1 MKVHHYDSVTGEYL
15 ESVDAQESPLEPGV
29 FLVPAYATQ
38 QAPPAA
44 IAGHVWCWRENAWNA
59 VEDHRGERLWDAS
72 GAEVTVRGLGPLPE
86 GLSASPP
93 EPDPNAGLDAQI
105 LALEATVTQRR
116 LREAALTEAGRAWLA
131 DLDAQIAALRAQR
144 TPE

>member
-1 MKVHHYDSVTGEYL
+1 MKVHNYDSVTGEYL
-15 ESVDAQESPLEPGV
+15 GSANAQESPLEPGV

-44 IAGHVWCWRENAWNA
+44 RVGFAACWRENAWA
-59 VEDHRGERLWDAS
+59 MVEDHRGERFWDAS
-72 GAEVTVRGLGPLPE
+72 GAEVTVRELGPLPE

-105 LALEATVTQRR
+105 IALEATVTQRR
-116 LREAALTEAGRAWLA
+116 LREAALTEEGRAWLA
-131 DLDAQIAALRAQR
+131 DVDTQIAVLRSQR
-144 TPE
+144 V